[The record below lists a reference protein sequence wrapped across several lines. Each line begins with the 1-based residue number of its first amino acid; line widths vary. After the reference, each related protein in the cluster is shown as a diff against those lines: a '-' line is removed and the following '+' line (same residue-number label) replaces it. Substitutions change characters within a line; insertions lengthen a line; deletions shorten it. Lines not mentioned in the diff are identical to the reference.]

1 VHPPWLHRF
10 TFAPWMIQAPPLTAP
25 LVASSLHFCIMAH
38 TNSSFFGV
46 IGAPNVAASLHL
58 CTMADINPSHLGVV
72 GASIEGA
79 DMSVFFRCPG
89 AIIFFTLIFH
99 DCLGF
104 FHPDVDPSEFFLA
117 RRLEACWCRLR
128 QWQRRC
134 WPLRNHDISCLGRAT
149 LLVTVSWRIRKIE
162 TL

>member
-1 VHPPWLHRF
+1 MHPPWLHRF
-10 TFAPWMIQAPPLTAP
+10 TFAPWLIQAPPLTAP

-99 DCLGF
+99 DRLGF
-104 FHPDVDPSEFFLA
+104 LPTLTRRDCFWPGDSRLVGAAYANGRGVVGLSATTTAAALA
-117 RRLEACWCRLR
+117 VRLCLSPCR
-128 QWQRRC
+128 
-134 WPLRNHDISCLGRAT
+134 G
-149 LLVTVSWRIRKIE
+149 E
-162 TL
+162 